1 MAVTPNYKSAAI
13 RTLTGTWT
21 HAADDANETVTVA
34 GYVYDAKFSMCD
46 ATGLQTLIGYSV
58 SRSTTTGISTI
69 TIHCDGD
76 VTDGRY
82 MVLVSS
88 M

>member
-13 RTLTGTWT
+13 RPLYGTWT
-21 HAADDANETVTVA
+21 HAEDSANESFSVA

-46 ATGLQTLIGYSV
+46 ATGDQTLVGYSV

-69 TIHCDGD
+69 TIHCNGI

-82 MVLVSS
+82 IVWVSA